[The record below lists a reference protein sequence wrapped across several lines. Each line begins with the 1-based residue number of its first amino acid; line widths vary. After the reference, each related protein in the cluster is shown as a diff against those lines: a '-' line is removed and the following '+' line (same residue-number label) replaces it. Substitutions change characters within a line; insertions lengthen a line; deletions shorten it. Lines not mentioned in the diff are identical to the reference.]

1 MDEQAKLLV
10 QTYLVTALVPDIS
23 HPIPVISGQGA
34 AKSTFSRVLRRLIDP
49 AHAELLSLPTDQNEL
64 AVALARNYLP
74 AFDNLDGMQPWQ
86 SDMLCRASTGGGIS
100 KRRLYTDDAEVVL
113 SFRRCMVLNGIQPGV
128 TRPDLLDRTIPFHL
142 ERMEAGQRKEEG
154 KFWADFEE
162 ARPWLVGAMFSVLAK
177 AMCLYPNVHLSAL
190 PRMADFCRWG
200 YAVAEAWAR
209 KAPHFSRPTR
219 ARSMPRTR
227 RPSRTRR
234 RSRHRV
240 VRRYGENRRGSRH
253 ARVLGWDGGRTPDRA
268 R

>member
-1 MDEQAKLLV
+1 
-10 QTYLVTALVPDIS
+10 
-23 HPIPVISGQGA
+23 
-34 AKSTFSRVLRRLIDP
+34 
-49 AHAELLSLPTDQNEL
+49 
-64 AVALARNYLP
+64 
-74 AFDNLDGMQPWQ
+74 MQPWQ

-162 ARPWLVGAMFSVLAK
+162 ARPWLRAMFSVLAK

-200 YAVAEAWAR
+200 YAVAEALGKKGA
-209 KAPHFSRPTR
+209 AFLQAYTG
-219 ARSMPRTR
+219 AINAQNTAAVEN
-227 RPSRTRR
+227 RR

-240 VRRYGENRRGSRH
+240 VRRYGENRRQQTRTSSG
-253 ARVLGWDGGRTPDRA
+253 LGRRPHS
-268 R
+268 